1 MSESTKIAA
10 EFWSDPGRDVPGT
23 QWLQI
28 PGAVE
33 NMNLRATGDP
43 EMDWITHSA
52 ALLAKFKKPIKVLSL
67 GCGFGVIE
75 RVLRSSDYCQLIH
88 GVDVAEGAIEGARKA
103 AQDEGLDGLTYEVA
117 DLNTAKLPKETYDA
131 VYVHA
136 ALHHVFQL
144 EHVLDQIKQTLKPGG
159 LFVVYRVYRA
169 IANAVPKT
177 RSRTG

>member
-1 MSESTKIAA
+1 MSESTKKAA

-75 RVLRSSDYCQLIH
+75 RVLRRSDSCQLIH
-88 GVDVAEGAIEGARKA
+88 GVDVAEE
-103 AQDEGLDGLTYEVA
+103 E
-117 DLNTAKLPKETYDA
+117 
-131 VYVHA
+131 
-136 ALHHVFQL
+136 F
-144 EHVLDQIKQTLKPGG
+144 VL
-159 LFVVYRVYRA
+159 
-169 IANAVPKT
+169 
-177 RSRTG
+177 